1 MKQTPKNIKLLRSHL
16 DRKFD
21 ILRQVREKMPIY
33 TGQWI
38 RIIRQALGM
47 SQVQLAKRLKMT
59 PQAVY
64 AIEKSELRESITI
77 TTLKKIAN
85 SLGCSLYVV
94 FIPGDPL
101 EKMVQIRAMKVAQKL
116 VEQTVHTM
124 GLEKQAPSKKFI
136 EQQIEEIASEL
147 VRNNDKRI
155 WEES

>member
-1 MKQTPKNIKLLRSHL
+1 
-16 DRKFD
+16 
-21 ILRQVREKMPIY
+21 
-33 TGQWI
+33 
-38 RIIRQALGM
+38 
-47 SQVQLAKRLKMT
+47 MT

-77 TTLKKIAN
+77 ATLKKIAN
-85 SLGCSLYVV
+85 SLECSLYVV
-94 FIPGDPL
+94 FIPADPL

-136 EQQIEEIASEL
+136 EQQIEEVASEL